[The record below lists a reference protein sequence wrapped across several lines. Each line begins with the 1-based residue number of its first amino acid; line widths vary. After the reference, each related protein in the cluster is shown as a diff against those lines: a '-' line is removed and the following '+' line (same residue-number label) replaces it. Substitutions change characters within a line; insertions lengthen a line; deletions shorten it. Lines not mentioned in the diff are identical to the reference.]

1 MSYMKQSEDSDAT
14 TSMAMPG
21 RQIAI
26 GRAEA
31 PSERLHGVEDPNALA
46 RALQEWK
53 AAATDRNR
61 MPRYRVVQR
70 LGQGSQGFVFSVAD
84 RDCMRE
90 VALKTPHAGARTAED
105 VSRFIHEAQI
115 TAQLEHPGIAP
126 VHDLDVLPDGTV
138 FYIMKQI
145 EGRTLADLIGD
156 VSRPDCAAITGESQP
171 HAAPMVDE
179 LLQVMLRVCDAMAF
193 AHSRGV
199 IHRDLK
205 PRNIM
210 IGRYGEVLVMDWGLA
225 KILKQ
230 APDPLEGERQI
241 LSLRSID
248 DGADSTQTLT
258 GCAVGTPAYM
268 SPEQARGGNA
278 DRRSDVYSLGV
289 ILYHCLCGESPYE
302 RGRVRYTLEQAATG
316 TWTRLDHREVARR
329 LPRRLLAIVH
339 RCMALEPE
347 NRYQTVDELNTD
359 LRAFMGGRAVAAYRE
374 TMLDRMV
381 RAASTQRRVLLS
393 GVVAAIVCGGVWWI
407 SVISERTSLAEQ
419 IATLRRSSAQ
429 HELMGELEE
438 ARRGLERIVDLDG
451 DDRQALDGL
460 QRLRLRFAQRADERL
475 ALQRRT
481 DAAAL
486 VREGERQLALGDDAA
501 LRKAMESLLGALG
514 LMPHDPAIAA
524 RYQEIAKRLATAE
537 ERARTAEQARERAAR
552 AGVLDSRADAAIAAG
567 NVRAA
572 IDALTAALLIDPT
585 DARTTR
591 HAELVARDTELN
603 RIEQVRQRQAEA
615 SAWIASGTAALDRSG
630 IAEAREALDRARG
643 ADLEHPGL
651 PAFTAA
657 VEAAL
662 MAEQVRSAM
671 VLVQQA
677 DRLQVE
683 ATTQARQAE
692 EAPAGMVP
700 GILVRR
706 RQLLNSALEA
716 LQQAV
721 ATAPT
726 ATGVRSAWVAF
737 QLDRTNEA
745 EAAGQI
751 EVAQSTL
758 ALARAL
764 DDGEARAAITGTAQI
779 TVFAHGQAVI
789 ATRIDNGTT
798 QRLEPG
804 ALTSVAHG
812 WWRFTGPSGQVFERR
827 LQRGDQLVLDWPRTI
842 AAGDTWIPGGWQSGW
857 RGRVPIPPVRY
868 APPEPL
874 AEVTPAQ
881 IKLRLA
887 ARREQRGPG
896 WRLPTTAER
905 RLADFPYGQP
915 ELTQDEDG
923 FWILTAANRRQRLE
937 VAQLA
942 GGVMIRLV
950 LVETVPEP

>member
-1 MSYMKQSEDSDAT
+1 MRQSEDSNAT
-14 TSMAMPG
+14 ASMALPG
-21 RQIAI
+21 RQIAT
-26 GRAEA
+26 GRASA
-31 PSERLHGVEDPNALA
+31 PGERSRGVEDPNAFA

-70 LGQGSQGFVFSVAD
+70 LGQGSQGLVYSVAD

-90 VALKTPHAGARTAED
+90 VALKTLHAGARTAED

-138 FYIMKQI
+138 FYIMKKI

-156 VSRPDCAAITGESQP
+156 ANRPDRAAITGELLTQAGP
-171 HAAPMVDE
+171 AVDE
-179 LLQVMLRVCDAMAF
+179 LLQVVLRVCDAIAF

-205 PRNIM
+205 PRNVM

-230 APDPLEGERQI
+230 APEPLEGQRQI

-248 DGADSTQTLT
+248 DGADSTQTMT

-268 SPEQARGGNA
+268 SPEQARGGCA

-289 ILYHCLCGESPYE
+289 MLYHCLCGESPYE
-302 RGRVRYTLEQAATG
+302 RGRVNYTLEQVATG
-316 TWTRLDHREVARR
+316 AWTRLEHREAARR

-347 NRYQTVDELNTD
+347 NRYQTVDELNAD
-359 LRAFMGGRAVAAYRE
+359 LRAFMAGRAVAAYRE
-374 TMLDRMV
+374 TMLDRVV
-381 RAASTQRRVLLS
+381 RAALTQRRVLLS
-393 GVVAAIVCGGVWWI
+393 GVIAAILCGGAWWI
-407 SVISERTSLAEQ
+407 SAIAERASLAAQ
-419 IATLRRSSAQ
+419 IASLRRNSAQ

-486 VREGERQLALGDDAA
+486 VREAERQLASGDEPA

-514 LMPHDPAIAA
+514 LMPHDQNIAV
-524 RYQEIAKRLATAE
+524 RYQEVAKRLAANE
-537 ERARTAEQARERAAR
+537 EHARTAEQARERAAR
-552 AGVLDSRADAAIAAG
+552 AGELDGRADAAVAAG
-567 NVRAA
+567 KVRDA
-572 IDALTAALLIDPT
+572 IDALAAALLIEPT
-585 DARTTR
+585 DARTRR
-591 HAELVARDTELN
+591 HAELVKRETELN

-615 SAWIASGTAALDRSG
+615 SAWIASGTAALDRSAF
-630 IAEAREALDRARG
+630 AEAREALDRARG
-643 ADLEHPGL
+643 ADPEHPGL
-651 PAFTAA
+651 PDFAAA
-657 VEAAL
+657 VDATLRAEQLRTATILVQRAERFQSEAA
-662 MAEQVRSAM
+662 AF
-671 VLVQQA
+671 
-677 DRLQVE
+677 
-683 ATTQARQAE
+683 ARQAE
-692 EAPAGMVP
+692 EVPVASVP
-700 GILVRR
+700 GILVQRR
-706 RQLLNSALEA
+706 HRLNSALEA

-721 ATAPT
+721 AAAPT

-737 QLDRTNEA
+737 QLDRTREA

-764 DDGEARAAITGTAQI
+764 DDGAAHAALSGTAEI
-779 TVFAHGQAVI
+779 TIPAQGQAVI
-789 ATRIDNGTT
+789 ATRSDDGTT
-798 QRLEPG
+798 RRLEPG
-804 ALTSVAHG
+804 ASTAVAHG
-812 WWRFTGPSGQVFERR
+812 RWRFAGPNGQVFERR
-827 LQRGDQLVLDWPRTI
+827 LQRGDQLSLDWPSAI
-842 AAGDTWIPGGWQSGW
+842 AVGDTWIPGGWQADW
-857 RGRVPIPPVRY
+857 RGRALIPTLRY
-868 APPEPL
+868 AAPEPL
-874 AEVTPAQ
+874 SEVTPAR

-887 ARREQRGPG
+887 AQRDQRGDG
-896 WRLPTTAER
+896 WRLPTTVER
-905 RLADFPYGQP
+905 RFADFPYGQP

-923 FWILTAANRRQRLE
+923 YWVLTAADRRQRLE
-937 VAQLA
+937 AAQLA
-942 GGVMIRLV
+942 GGVMIRWV
-950 LVETVPEP
+950 QVEPGSEP